1 METPVSSSPSISPS
15 TSATSLLRRVGS
27 IKTKNDIS
35 ERLETLR
42 MSSAKARTRSVSNP
56 SSWRNRSQ
64 PSTPVSTVFPGLGV
78 SQTAHRQGL
87 PAWDRT
93 LDAVYHGVFER
104 GSFEKVL
111 KSFYENHARKK
122 PSSGYFRLPDSVRYR
137 ICRYLLPP
145 CDKPLRL
152 NKHALSRDVWR
163 KEDFESP
170 SSTLLQLSSYFEV
183 SFNFRA
189 DILVTFLQNTKLHA
203 VLSPFTGPRVSPL
216 ATTWLNNY
224 GMYANNIVI
233 ELDMTHLGCGS
244 DPGAVAL
251 SPNVEQ
257 IEKLLQD
264 FINAQMK
271 RKESCPMES
280 LILLCRRFHGRRPQA
295 AIVSPPRAISSRPG
309 SRPASRSASRSAK
322 TPEPRSPAATT
333 PRRFNFDEDAGGLRS
348 PTLPDAISP
357 TYPTVAPVEEY
368 CPDSYL
374 HFCNNIL
381 HLKGR
386 IGSVRMCGFS
396 EKYTAPFM
404 GTLFSNNSKITKRY
418 AYRVAPSTIWPKLA
432 GQKSYIDTSD
442 GNLALDDH
450 EVSATNDI
458 PSSLRIW
465 EGCVQLPP
473 PHIDASGDLILPAIV
488 GDLQK
493 LRSTR
498 ERSATSLSER
508 TSEDLRKEG
517 SKGDTLD
524 KRTIAWFKSNYGKG
538 KLKKKKRVLSR
549 DAATTY

>member
-1 METPVSSSPSISPS
+1 MP
-15 TSATSLLRRVGS
+15 LQG
-27 IKTKNDIS
+27 
-35 ERLETLR
+35 
-42 MSSAKARTRSVSNP
+42 SAKARTRSVSNP
-56 SSWRNRSQ
+56 SSWMNRSQ
-64 PSTPVSTVFPGLGV
+64 PPTPSSTVFPGLGV
-78 SQTAHRQGL
+78 SQSAHRQGL

-93 LDAVYHGVFER
+93 LDAVYHGAFEK

-111 KSFYENHARKK
+111 NSFYENNARKK

-163 KEDFESP
+163 KQDFESP
-170 SSTLLQLSSYFEV
+170 SSTLLQLSFCFEV
-183 SFNFRA
+183 SFAFRA
-189 DILVTFLQNTKLHA
+189 DVLVAFLQNTKLHA

-244 DPGAVAL
+244 EPGAVEL

-264 FINAQMK
+264 FINAQMT
-271 RKESCPMES
+271 RKESCPMKS
-280 LILLCRRFHGRRPQA
+280 LVLLCRRFHGRRPQIA
-295 AIVSPPRAISSRPG
+295 MVSPPRAISSRPG
-309 SRPASRSASRSAK
+309 SRSSSRSASRSAK
-322 TPEPRSPAATT
+322 TPEPYSPTATT

-348 PTLPDAISP
+348 LNLPDAISP

-374 HFCNNIL
+374 LFCNNVL

-396 EKYTAPFM
+396 EKYTARFM

-418 AYRVAPSTIWPKLA
+418 AYRVAPSTIWPKLV
-432 GQKSYIDTSD
+432 GQKSYVDTGD
-442 GNLALDDH
+442 GNLSLDEH

-458 PSSLRIW
+458 PSSLRLW

-473 PHIDASGDLILPAIV
+473 PQIDASGDLLLPAIV

-493 LRSTR
+493 LRNTHA
-498 ERSATSLSER
+498 RSATSLSER
-508 TSEDLRKEG
+508 TCEDLRKED
-517 SKGDTLD
+517 SKGDSLD

>member
-1 METPVSSSPSISPS
+1 MP
-15 TSATSLLRRVGS
+15 LQG
-27 IKTKNDIS
+27 
-35 ERLETLR
+35 
-42 MSSAKARTRSVSNP
+42 SAKARTRSVSNP

-78 SQTAHRQGL
+78 SQSAHRQGL

-93 LDAVYHGVFER
+93 LDAVYHGTFEK
-104 GSFEKVL
+104 GSFENVL

-170 SSTLLQLSSYFEV
+170 SSKLLQISSYFEV
-183 SFNFRA
+183 SFDFRA
-189 DILVTFLQNTKLHA
+189 DVLVTFVQNTKLHA

-322 TPEPRSPAATT
+322 TPEPRSPTATT

-432 GQKSYIDTSD
+432 GQKSYIDTGD